1 MSCPFLEEHTF
12 GKDYCNEMKDWVE
25 NQYSFKYCRDSSR
38 YEECPKY
45 KNNVSG
51 GGCFLTS
58 ACTEARNLPDDCREL
73 TTLRHFRDTYLKA
86 RENGESDIAEYYAK
100 APLIVAKIKEQE
112 NSKAVFES
120 FYTELVEPC
129 IKYINANEPEAAY
142 RHYADYFKMLKEK
155 YGV

>member
-1 MSCPFLEEHTF
+1 MSCTF
-12 GKDYCNEMKDWVE
+12 YYWNGGYACRKTGKNVDEDTY
-25 NQYSFKYCRDSSR
+25 YKYCRNYDYDDCPIFKGDSS
-38 YEECPKY
+38 
-45 KNNVSG
+45 SG
-51 GGCFLTS
+51 GNCFLTS
-58 ACTEARNLPDDCREL
+58 ACTEARNLPDDCYEL
-73 TTLRHFRDTYLKA
+73 TILRNFRDTYLKS

-100 APLIVAKIKEQE
+100 APLIVAKINEQE
-112 NSKAVFES
+112 NSKAIFES